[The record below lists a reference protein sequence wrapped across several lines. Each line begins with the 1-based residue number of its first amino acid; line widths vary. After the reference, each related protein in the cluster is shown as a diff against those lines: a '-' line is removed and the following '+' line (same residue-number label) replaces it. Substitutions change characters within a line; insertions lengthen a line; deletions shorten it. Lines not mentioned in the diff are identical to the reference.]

1 MEDKFFMEINIKS
14 IRIRKT
20 KCAMNP
26 YIATLKGFG
35 EYGWGSSRLLAK
47 SKLVLQLFDHGHEC
61 LCDKVKCCYFN
72 AKHTALCCKGDSS
85 EQAYLCMSNEYKF
98 YKAAQDV
105 RQ

>member
-1 MEDKFFMEINIKS
+1 MEINIKS

-20 KCAMNP
+20 EGAMNP
-26 YIATLKGFG
+26 YIATLSGYG
-35 EYGWGSSRLLAK
+35 EYGWGTSRSLAK
-47 SKLVLQLFDHGHEC
+47 CKLVLQLFDHGHEC

-72 AKHTALCCKGDSS
+72 EMHTASCCKGDSS
-85 EQAYLCMSNEYKF
+85 EQAYLCMSDEYKF